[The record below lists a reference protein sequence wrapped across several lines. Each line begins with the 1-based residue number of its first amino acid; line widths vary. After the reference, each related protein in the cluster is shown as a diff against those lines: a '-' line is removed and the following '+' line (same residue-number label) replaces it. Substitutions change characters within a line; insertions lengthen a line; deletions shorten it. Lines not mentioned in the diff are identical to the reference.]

1 MGIDQETE
9 VEYVLMIRDL
19 AEEDRPRER
28 LINVGPRALSTAEL
42 LAITLRIGAPGT
54 SVLRLAEYLLSTF
67 DGLPGL
73 SRASISELAT
83 VKGIGPVKAA
93 EIKAALEMGR
103 RLMAATPAERP
114 KVSSPADAANL
125 LMSEMML
132 LEQEHLQ
139 VILLNT
145 RNEVLG
151 TPTIYQGGL
160 NSSVIRVAEIFKE
173 AIRANAAA
181 LIVVHNH
188 PSGDPAPSPEDIS
201 VTRQLVKAGSLLDIT
216 VLDHIVIGHRRFVS
230 LKERRLG
237 FDDVDY

>member
-1 MGIDQETE
+1 MNQEGA

-28 LINVGPRALSTAEL
+28 LLYVGEKALSTAEL
-42 LAITLRIGAPGT
+42 LAITLRIGYQGT
-54 SVLRLAEYLLSTF
+54 SALRLAEYLLSYF
-67 DGLPGL
+67 GGLPGL

-83 VKGIGPVKAA
+83 VKGIGPAKAA

-103 RLMAATPAERP
+103 RLMATTPTERP

-132 LEQEHLQ
+132 LEQEHLR

-151 TPTIYQGGL
+151 MPTVYQGSL
-160 NSSVIRVAEIFKE
+160 NTSVVRVAELFKE
-173 AIRANAAA
+173 ALRANAAA
-181 LIVVHNH
+181 VIVAHTH

-216 VLDHIVIGHRRFVS
+216 VLDHIVIGHRRYVS
-230 LKERRLG
+230 LKERGLG
-237 FDDVDY
+237 FDE

>member
-1 MGIDQETE
+1 MDQESGI
-9 VEYVLMIRDL
+9 EYVLMMRDL
-19 AEEDRPRER
+19 AQEDRPRER
-28 LINVGPRALSTAEL
+28 LTHVGAKALSTAEL
-42 LAITLRIGAPGT
+42 LAITLRIGYKGT
-54 SVLRLAEYLLSTF
+54 SALRLAEQLLARF

-73 SRASISELAT
+73 SRASINELAT
-83 VKGIGPVKAA
+83 IKGIGSAKAA

-114 KVSSPADAANL
+114 KVGSPADAANL

-132 LEQEHLQ
+132 LEQEHLR

-151 TPTIYQGGL
+151 MPTIYQGSL
-160 NSSVIRVAEIFKE
+160 NTSVVRVAELFRE

-181 LIVVHNH
+181 LIVAHNH
-188 PSGDPAPSPEDIS
+188 PSGDPSPSPEDIS
-201 VTRQLVKAGSLLDIT
+201 VTRQMVKAGELLDIS
-216 VLDHIVIGHRRFVS
+216 VLDHIVIGHRRYVS

-237 FDDVDY
+237 FDGA

>member
-1 MGIDQETE
+1 MSQEGA
-9 VEYVLMIRDL
+9 VEYVLMMRDL

-28 LINVGPRALSTAEL
+28 LLHVGEKALSTAEL
-42 LAITLRIGAPGT
+42 LAITLRIGYQGMSA
-54 SVLRLAEYLLSTF
+54 LRLAEYLLSYF
-67 DGLPGL
+67 SGLPGL

-83 VKGIGPVKAA
+83 VKGIGPAKAA

-103 RLMAATPAERP
+103 RLMAATPSERP

-132 LEQEHLQ
+132 LEQEHLR

-151 TPTIYQGGL
+151 MPTMYQGSL
-160 NSSVIRVAEIFKE
+160 NTSVVRVAELFKE

-181 LIVVHNH
+181 VIVAHNH

-201 VTRQLVKAGSLLDIT
+201 VTRQLVKAGSLLDIS
-216 VLDHIVIGHRRFVS
+216 VLDHIIIGHRRYVS

-237 FDDVDY
+237 FDE